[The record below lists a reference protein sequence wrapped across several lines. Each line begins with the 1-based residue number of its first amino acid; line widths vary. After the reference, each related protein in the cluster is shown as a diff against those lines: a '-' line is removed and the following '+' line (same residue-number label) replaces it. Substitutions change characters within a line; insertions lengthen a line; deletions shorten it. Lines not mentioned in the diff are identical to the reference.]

1 MIEFNMLIGI
11 SGSGKSDL
19 AKALTEENKNS
30 IIISSDRIRE
40 ELFGNESIQGNP
52 NEVFSLMRDKSVEAL
67 SSELSVI
74 YDATNLVRKHRIA
87 TLNYLKNKF
96 KNKDIKYVCT
106 IVSCPCEQ
114 CVERNFSRSRTVP
127 MQVLGNQLKSFSIP
141 LYEGWDDIRIIQTGD
156 GDNDK
161 LLARYLADLHELP
174 QKGRYHVE
182 TADVH
187 SFLANI
193 FAMSGNY
200 SERVKRI
207 ALYHDIGKPIT
218 ITFDRR
224 NDGEIVTHFYGH
236 EHAGAYFYLTAAL
249 DGLCNEDVNKVL
261 RDAFL
266 IQIHDILKTKN
277 KIINVIDEEMKEDL
291 RQIDEIDERATTRPK
306 EYYENMERMDVQ

>member
-11 SGSGKSDL
+11 SGSGKSSIANSL
-19 AKALTEENKNS
+19 AEENS
-30 IIISSDRIRE
+30 STIISSDKIRE
-40 ELFGNESIQGNP
+40 ELFGDESTQGDP
-52 NEVFSLMRDKSVEAL
+52 NQVFTLMRDRTVEAL
-67 SSELSVI
+67 SNDISVI

-87 TLNYLKNKF
+87 TLNYFKNKL

-106 IVSCPCEQ
+106 IVSCPWGQ
-114 CVERNFSRSRTVP
+114 CVERNFSRSRYVP
-127 MQVLGNQLKSFSIP
+127 LHVLENQVKSFSIP
-141 LYEGWDDIRIIQTGD
+141 LYEGWDDIRIIQTGY

-161 LLARYLADLHELP
+161 LLASYLTALHELS

-182 TADVH
+182 TADIH

-200 SERVKRI
+200 SEKVKRI
-207 ALYHDIGKPIT
+207 ALYHDIGKPFT
-218 ITFDRR
+218 ITFDRSD
-224 NDGEIVTHFYGH
+224 DGEVVTHFYGH
-236 EHAGAYFYLTAAL
+236 EHVGAYLYLVAAL
-249 DGLCNEDVNKVL
+249 DGLCNENVHEVL

-291 RQIDEIDERATTRPK
+291 RQINEIDERATTRPE
-306 EYYENMERMDVQ
+306 EYYENIKRN

>member
-11 SGSGKSDL
+11 SGSGKSSIANAL
-19 AKALTEENKNS
+19 AEENIS
-30 IIISSDRIRE
+30 IIISSDKIRE
-40 ELFGNESIQGNP
+40 ELYTDERIQGDP
-52 NEVFSLMRDKSVEAL
+52 NEVFSLMRDRTVEAL
-67 SSELSVI
+67 SNGISVI
-74 YDATNLVRKHRIA
+74 YDATNLVRKHRIS
-87 TLNYLKNKF
+87 TLNYFKNKL

-106 IVSCPCEQ
+106 IISCPWVQ
-114 CVERNFSRSRTVP
+114 CVERNFSRSRNVP
-127 MQVLGNQLKSFSIP
+127 MSVLENQLESFSIP
-141 LYEGWDDIRIIQTGD
+141 LYEGWDDIRIIETGY

-161 LLARYLADLHELP
+161 LLAMYLTDLHELS

-182 TADVH
+182 TADIH

-207 ALYHDIGKPIT
+207 ALYHDIGKSVT
-218 ITFDRR
+218 ITHDR
-224 NDGEIVTHFYGH
+224 NDDGEVVTHFYGH
-236 EHAGAYFYLTAAL
+236 EHAGAYFYLTLAL
-249 DGLCNEDVNKVL
+249 DGLCNEDVHKVL

-291 RQIDEIDERATTRPK
+291 KQIDEIDERATTRPEK
-306 EYYENMERMDVQ
+306 YYVEVKPDGI